1 MIAMRRHLL
10 IIAMAAIVGCASV
23 PQSRDFSLGCG
34 TDMECALMEPDD
46 MDSATYEAELDDLR
60 YWAETGRIR

>member
-1 MIAMRRHLL
+1 
-10 IIAMAAIVGCASV
+10 
-23 PQSRDFSLGCG
+23 
-34 TDMECALMEPDD
+34 MECALMEPDD